1 MNKISTPYKLT
12 IVSLVLLTVHLVLNL
27 LINDSISFVAVLS
40 LQLFYSIT
48 LFFAVSYIKRGLLK
62 DSERVWVIY
71 LGIVS
76 IKFFV
81 FLGFIFG
88 MKWYFEI
95 NKVQALIHVFL
106 WFFIYLFIEVKF
118 ILNELQIIKKQ

>member
-12 IVSLVLLTVHLVLNL
+12 IVSLVQLIAHLILNL
-27 LINDSISFVAVLS
+27 LINDSISFVAVFS

-48 LFFAVSYIKRGLLK
+48 LFFAIFYIKRGLLK

-88 MKWYFEI
+88 MKWCFEI
-95 NKVQALIHVFL
+95 NKIQALIHVFL
-106 WFFIYLFIEVKF
+106 WFFIYLFIEVKL
-118 ILNELQIIKKQ
+118 ILNELQVIKKQ

>member
-12 IVSLVLLTVHLVLNL
+12 IVSLVLLTAHLILNL